1 MKSLKNLVVASIFA
15 ALACSG
21 LHAQS
26 VNLRATIPFDFHAGK
41 TLLPAGE
48 YLIHSDGP
56 VVWLG
61 AGDHSKPASAVMT
74 IGAAASLD
82 SHQQARV
89 EFNRYGDEF
98 FLSSIW
104 NPSTAGGRQ
113 LIPTAREKELV
124 AHGNVPARTAVAV
137 YSTK

>member
-1 MKSLKNLVVASIFA
+1 MKSLKHLGVVAIFA

-48 YLIHSDGP
+48 YLIHGDGP

-61 AGDHSKPASAVMT
+61 AGDNSKPAFALMT
-74 IGAAASLD
+74 ITAAAGLD
-82 SHQQARV
+82 SHQPARV

-98 FLSSIW
+98 FLRTLW

-113 LIPTAREKELV
+113 LIPTPREKELV
-124 AHGNVPARTAVAV
+124 AQGHVPARTAVAV

>member
-1 MKSLKNLVVASIFA
+1 MADYFPLRAIHGHRSHLGSCSPGKKEQNMKSLKNLVVASIFA

-104 NPSTAGGRQ
+104 NPST
-113 LIPTAREKELV
+113 
-124 AHGNVPARTAVAV
+124 
-137 YSTK
+137 